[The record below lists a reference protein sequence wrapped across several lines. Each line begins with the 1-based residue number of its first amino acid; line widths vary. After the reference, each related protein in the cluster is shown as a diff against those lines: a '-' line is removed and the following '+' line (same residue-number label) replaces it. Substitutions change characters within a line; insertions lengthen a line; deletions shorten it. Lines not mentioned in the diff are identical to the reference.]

1 MIFQVVAEALLMGS
15 VYALAALGMTL
26 IFGVMKITNF
36 AHGAIMTVGMYVSYV
51 SLTYFGLSPYASL
64 PISAVVVFV
73 LGYLIQRFFIDPIDK
88 EPTHNQLLMTFGLSI
103 VIENGLLAVFGSDA
117 KSEIFEAYSKSIEL
131 FGIKV
136 NVPRLISLFVVLA
149 VTAGI
154 YIFLYKTNTGRG
166 IRATSMNSDGA
177 LLMGVVVRK
186 MKALTFGIG
195 ALCTGIAGT
204 LLTPTINID
213 PTIGGSFQ
221 LTCFVIVVLGG
232 MGNLM
237 GALISGL
244 IVGLAQGLTSFYL
257 GGKWSTLVIYVI
269 FILVLMFK
277 PNGLFERRGRSE

>member
-1 MIFQVVAEALLMGS
+1 MIIQVITEALLMGS

-36 AHGAIMTVGMYVSYV
+36 AHGAIMTAGMYVSYV

-64 PISAVVVFV
+64 PISALVVFG

-88 EPTHNQLLMTFGLSI
+88 APTHNQLLMTFGLSI
-103 VIENGLLAVFGSDA
+103 IIENSLLAIFGSDA
-117 KSEIFEAYSKSIEL
+117 KSEIFEAYSKSMEL

-154 YIFLYKTNTGRG
+154 YVFLYKTNTGRG
-166 IRATSMNSDGA
+166 IRATSMNADGA

-221 LTCFVIVVLGG
+221 LICFVIVVLGG

-237 GALISGL
+237 GALVSGL
-244 IVGLAQGLTSFYL
+244 IIGLAQGLTSFYL
-257 GGKWSTLVIYVI
+257 GGKWSTFVIYII

>member
-244 IVGLAQGLTSFYL
+244 IIGLAQGLTSFYL

>member
-149 VTAGI
+149 VTASI

>member
-64 PISAVVVFV
+64 PISAVVVFL

-244 IVGLAQGLTSFYL
+244 IIGLAQGLTSFYL

>member
-64 PISAVVVFV
+64 PISAVVVFA

-154 YIFLYKTNTGRG
+154 YIFLYRTNTGRG

-244 IVGLAQGLTSFYL
+244 IIGLAQGLTIFYL

>member
-64 PISAVVVFV
+64 PISAVVVFA

-244 IVGLAQGLTSFYL
+244 IIGLAQGLTSFYL

>member
-136 NVPRLISLFVVLA
+136 NVPRLISLFVVQ
-149 VTAGI
+149 I
-154 YIFLYKTNTGRG
+154 GR
-166 IRATSMNSDGA
+166 AH
-177 LLMGVVVRK
+177 V
-186 MKALTFGIG
+186 
-195 ALCTGIAGT
+195 
-204 LLTPTINID
+204 
-213 PTIGGSFQ
+213 
-221 LTCFVIVVLGG
+221 
-232 MGNLM
+232 
-237 GALISGL
+237 
-244 IVGLAQGLTSFYL
+244 
-257 GGKWSTLVIYVI
+257 
-269 FILVLMFK
+269 
-277 PNGLFERRGRSE
+277 

>member
-1 MIFQVVAEALLMGS
+1 MGS

-64 PISAVVVFV
+64 PISAVVVFA

-154 YIFLYKTNTGRG
+154 YIFLYRTNTGRG

-244 IVGLAQGLTSFYL
+244 IIGLAQGLTSFYL
-257 GGKWSTLVIYVI
+257 GGKWSTLMIYVI

>member
-26 IFGVMKITNF
+26 IFSVMKITNF

-64 PISAVVVFV
+64 PISAVVVFA

-154 YIFLYKTNTGRG
+154 YIFLYRTNTGRG

-244 IVGLAQGLTSFYL
+244 IIGLAQGLTSFYL

>member
-1 MIFQVVAEALLMGS
+1 MIVQVITEGLLMGS

-36 AHGAIMTVGMYVSYV
+36 AHGALMTAGMYVSYV
-51 SLTYFGLSPYASL
+51 ALVYFGLSPYASL
-64 PISAVVVFV
+64 PLSAVVVFG
-73 LGYLIQRFFIDPIDK
+73 LGYLIQRCFIDPIDK

-103 VIENGLLAVFGSDA
+103 IIENGLLAAFGSDA
-117 KSEIFEAYSKSIEL
+117 KSEIFEAYSKSMEL
-131 FGIKV
+131 FGVKV

-154 YIFLYKTNTGRG
+154 YLFLYRTNTGRG

-237 GALISGL
+237 GALVSGL
-244 IVGLAQGLTSFYL
+244 IIGLAQGLTSFYI
-257 GGKWSTLVIYVI
+257 GGKWSTFVTYII

>member
-64 PISAVVVFV
+64 PISAVVVFA

-154 YIFLYKTNTGRG
+154 YIFLYRTNTGRG

-244 IVGLAQGLTSFYL
+244 IIGLAQGLTSFYL